1 LLVYHHSLLLFS
13 YYYHHHHHH
22 LHHLHH
28 QINIIIVIK
37 QLLPVA
43 IPRCKLETRLVNQ
56 TDRSFLPAVG
66 VSQPLLGV

>member
-1 LLVYHHSLLLFS
+1 LLVYDHSLLLFS
-13 YYYHHHHHH
+13 YYYHH
-22 LHHLHH
+22 HHLHH

-43 IPRCKLETRLVNQ
+43 IPRCKLETRLVNR